1 MTEFRTLESVERE
14 FQESARPECH
24 GVKNRIPL
32 RSERKQTP
40 RCSNF
45 LTIQSMKPTLQN
57 LAAICLTTSVLI
69 ADDPAPT
76 PATPDFNAMR
86 AEVEALD
93 NINEP
98 PKYEVLD
105 RADATPN
112 LKPIF
117 YSGLDYQG
125 KPTTVFAWLGVPE
138 NTDGKKVPAVVL
150 AHGGGGAAS
159 KDCDKG
165 QSHIST
171 YFMFVEEEMSLC
183 L

>member
-1 MTEFRTLESVERE
+1 
-14 FQESARPECH
+14 
-24 GVKNRIPL
+24 
-32 RSERKQTP
+32 
-40 RCSNF
+40 
-45 LTIQSMKPTLQN
+45 MKKSSLSQI
-57 LAAICLTTSVLI
+57 LAAICLSTPVLF
-69 ADDPAPT
+69 AADPAPT
-76 PATPDFNAMR
+76 PAAPDFEAMR
-86 AEVEALD
+86 AEVEALG
-93 NINEP
+93 NMTEP

-105 RADATPN
+105 RPDATPN